1 MKKTEIIAILKK
13 YFNGYHYQSIIEEI
27 NNWSAKD
34 LKSFLAKLGQKHK
47 MDKEMMI
54 ICLTDLV
61 KCLVYGLKE
70 ESKLSSFVDKNW
82 IVKEKWELY
91 LENVMKQGAIHATG
105 KNIFTIEEV
114 KSCVSIALKEKEKE
128 NAELV
133 EGLNTVLTEFK
144 FGLANQC
151 KVLGFSDEKT
161 EKTIKENS
169 VVISTEKI
177 IKKYEK

>member
-34 LKSFLAKLGQKHK
+34 LKSFLHKLGQKHK

-61 KCLVYGLKE
+61 KLVYGLKE
-70 ESKLSSFVDKNW
+70 ESKLSAFVDKNW

-91 LENVMKQGAIHATG
+91 LENLMNQGNIHATG

-114 KSCVSIALKEKEKE
+114 KSCVGIALKEKEKE

-133 EGLNTVLTEFK
+133 EGLNTVFTEFK
-144 FGLANQC
+144 FGLDNQC
-151 KVLGFSDEKT
+151 KVLGFSDEKSK
-161 EKTIKENS
+161 KTIKENS
-169 VVISTEKI
+169 LVVTTEKL